1 MPMAMAAAHAG
12 AETWAALASVRAKNV
27 LVQCITNYVSMD
39 LAANTLLVGPVGLAK
54 AGSTFLRREFDLSLQ
69 ITAAS
74 ELDDSHDCIVADG
87 CHVGKFQLLQLVQQ
101 D

>member
-1 MPMAMAAAHAG
+1 MLPMPMAAANAG

-39 LAANTLLVGPVGLAK
+39 LAANTLLVSPFGLA
-54 AGSTFLRREFDLSLQ
+54 GLTFLRREFELSLQ

-74 ELDDSHDCIVADG
+74 ELDGSHDCIVADG
-87 CHVGKFQLLQLVQQ
+87 CHVGKFQLLQLVHQ